1 MNILQAQ
8 PLRDISPMRT
18 FACGAAAG
26 FAASLLMSGL
36 ARVLPG
42 TGMDPKLGDR
52 KQKGRVPPPPEDP
65 FNPAQVREWQQH
77 SQAPAAFGPQAT
89 QVKERPAGP
98 PVVAPATV
106 LVQPQAPGPEG
117 LAEQFAYKVGAGIFD
132 CDISA
137 QQRMA

>member
-8 PLRDISPMRT
+8 TSCDTSPMRA

-42 TGMDPKLGDR
+42 MGMDPKLGDR

-77 SQAPAAFGPQAT
+77 SQAPAVFSPQAT
-89 QVKERPAGP
+89 QVKERPARP
-98 PVVAPATV
+98 QVVAPAAV
-106 LVQPQAPGPEG
+106 LVQP
-117 LAEQFAYKVGAGIFD
+117 
-132 CDISA
+132 
-137 QQRMA
+137 